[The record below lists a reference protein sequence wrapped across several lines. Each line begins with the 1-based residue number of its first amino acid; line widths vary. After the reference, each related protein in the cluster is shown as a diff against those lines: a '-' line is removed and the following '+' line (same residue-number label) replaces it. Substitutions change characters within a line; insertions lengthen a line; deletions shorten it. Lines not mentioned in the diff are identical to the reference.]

1 MLGGP
6 AKTCVPH
13 GICFDYSAIR
23 VGEYRA
29 GHKSGLNPEGGSHRG
44 DRYLYSPPIESDE
57 ERDARFAPGND
68 KLWGPGNW
76 IRCPTCPHD
85 YFDHE
90 VYHHKDAHNE
100 QDQSQ
105 RT

>member
-1 MLGGP
+1 M
-6 AKTCVPH
+6 
-13 GICFDYSAIR
+13 
-23 VGEYRA
+23 
-29 GHKSGLNPEGGSHRG
+29 
-44 DRYLYSPPIESDE
+44 ESDE

-76 IRCPTCPHD
+76 IRCPICPHD